1 MTEPMGRFRLHSID
15 DLRNRPPAEWLIT
28 GILEKGTVGCLFGPS
43 GEGKTF
49 VALGLALSVATG
61 RSWHGHATTQGSVVY
76 VVAEGTRGIWKRVQA
91 WLQHQ
96 KVATV
101 SDVFFALEAVQ
112 LRPGTDADDLMGKIK
127 ERKLQ
132 PELIILDTLAQ
143 CFVGGD
149 ENSAKDMGEAV
160 ATARRLSSELDA
172 AVLLVHHSGRR
183 RGRHARGSSAL
194 QGNVDVVFSV
204 RKRLGG
210 QVTITSVKQKDHP
223 PFNDIT
229 LTLQPVSVETGES
242 SCVLVLPACGRGAPA
257 GSRSHPTRGESQHQA
272 LTVLSDSGEDGLKVG
287 DWRRAAG
294 GARNCEVPEKT
305 FSNWRHAFQE
315 QGLVEA
321 VPGKRYHYRLT
332 QAGRAGL
339 DPSRS

>member
-28 GILEKGTVGCLFGPS
+28 EILEKGTVGCLFGPS

-49 VALGLALSVATG
+49 VALDLALSVATG

-91 WLQHQ
+91 WLQYLN
-96 KVATV
+96 VATV

-112 LRPGTDADDLMGKIK
+112 LRPGTDADDLMGRIK

-132 PELIILDTLAQ
+132 PAFIILDTLAQ

-204 RKRLGG
+204 RKTAAG
-210 QVTITSVKQKDHP
+210 QITVSSVKQKDHP
-223 PFNDIT
+223 PFQDIT
-229 LTLQPVSVETGES
+229 AKLQPVSVGEEES
-242 SCVLVLPACGRGAPA
+242 SCVLVSPVCARGGPVV
-257 GSRSHPTRGESQHQA
+257 SRSRPTISENHQQA
-272 LTVLSDSGEDGLKVG
+272 LTALSPSGEDGLQAG
-287 DWRRAAG
+287 DWRSAVG
-294 GARNCEVPEKT
+294 VARDCELSRKT
-305 FSNWRHAFQE
+305 FSNWRRALLE
-315 QGLVEA
+315 QGLIEA
-321 VPGKRYHYRLT
+321 VPEKRYHYRLT
-332 QAGRAGL
+332 QAARAI
-339 DPSRS
+339 SE